1 MSCDFFSSSYVRVN
15 LQSARNAARKRGE
28 RITMTSG
35 QIQDVLL
42 NEVKNMSLQGKET
55 FVLTP

>member
-15 LQSARNAARKRGE
+15 LRSARNAARKRGE